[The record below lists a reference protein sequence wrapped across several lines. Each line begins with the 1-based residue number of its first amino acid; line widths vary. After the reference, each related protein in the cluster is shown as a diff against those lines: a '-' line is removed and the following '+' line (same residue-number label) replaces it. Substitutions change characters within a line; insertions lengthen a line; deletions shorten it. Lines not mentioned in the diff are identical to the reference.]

1 MNFKQYGPVLFGFHR
16 QSIQVRLH
24 QEATPNLNSNRP
36 YEAESTE
43 QFKTMSAK
51 SCSQNATELPTN
63 RIMVLAKSI
72 CPSKIFASQ
81 TQERQAKE
89 DVFHY

>member
-1 MNFKQYGPVLFGFHR
+1 
-16 QSIQVRLH
+16 
-24 QEATPNLNSNRP
+24 
-36 YEAESTE
+36 
-43 QFKTMSAK
+43 MSAK
-51 SCSQNATELPTN
+51 SCSQNATELLTN

-89 DVFHY
+89 DVFLYLKERHSWHTRYLSREQYDGGWSQLEWLPFGMNLECPNKV